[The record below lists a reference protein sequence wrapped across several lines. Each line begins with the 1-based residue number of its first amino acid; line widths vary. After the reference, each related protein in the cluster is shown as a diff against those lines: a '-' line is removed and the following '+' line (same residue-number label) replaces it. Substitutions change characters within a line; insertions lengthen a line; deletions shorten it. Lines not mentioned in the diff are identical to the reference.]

1 MKISHGIEYLAAR
14 AAALV
19 FQLLPHRTAVRLGGK
34 AGRAGGLIMSK
45 RRAIVRTNL
54 EIAFGDQY
62 DAAGREELTG
72 RIFDNIGRTIAE
84 VARFSR
90 LSKQQ
95 ILKLVT
101 SEGTE
106 CFQEAV
112 DHGRGAILAGS
123 HFDNWELMGAYV
135 NALGYPVD
143 FMVRSQHNPYFDS
156 YLTLLRASH
165 GVKVIHSDRGMKDVI
180 RALKANRQI
189 AMIADQHGGSGG
201 IIVTF
206 FGRKV
211 SVARAPA
218 ALAVKF
224 QAPILTGYWVRN
236 PDDTHHCRFN
246 PLLYPDPHADPDAEI
261 VRLTTVYTQRIERA
275 IRMRPDLWFWTHRRF
290 KPVADGEQKDNP
302 YVESR

>member
-1 MKISHGIEYLAAR
+1 MKINHGIEYLAAR
-14 AAALV
+14 VAALV
-19 FQLLPHRTAVRLGGK
+19 FQLLPHRLAVKLGGR
-34 AGRAGGLIMSK
+34 AGRAAGLLLSR
-45 RRAIVRTNL
+45 RRAIVCTNL

-62 DAAGREELTG
+62 DTAGRRELSG
-72 RIFDNIGRTIAE
+72 RIFDNIGRTMAE
-84 VARFSR
+84 VARLSR

-95 ILKLVT
+95 ILTLVT

-106 CFQEAV
+106 IFQEAL

-143 FMVRSQHNPYFDS
+143 FMVQGQHNPYIDD
-156 YLTLLRASH
+156 YLTRIRASH
-165 GVKVIHSDRGMKDVI
+165 GVKVVHTDRGMKEII

-201 IIVTF
+201 IIVPF
-206 FGRKV
+206 FGRRV
-211 SVARAPA
+211 SVHRAPA

-236 PDDTHHCRFN
+236 PDDTHHLRFD
-246 PLLYPDPHADPDAEI
+246 PPLYPDPHADPEAEM
-261 VRLTTVYTQRIERA
+261 VRLTTIYTERIERA
-275 IRMRPDLWFWTHRRF
+275 IRIRPDLWLWTHRRF
-290 KPVADGEQKDNP
+290 KPVADAEQKDDP
-302 YVESR
+302 YVQSR